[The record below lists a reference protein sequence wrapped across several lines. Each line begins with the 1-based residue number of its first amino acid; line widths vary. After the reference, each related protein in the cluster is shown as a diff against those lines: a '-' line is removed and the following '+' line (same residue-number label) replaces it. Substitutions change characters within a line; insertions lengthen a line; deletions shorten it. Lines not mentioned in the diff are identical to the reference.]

1 MVKNMKDLA
10 TPKNIAGAIVLAL
23 ICYLAVT
30 GKLDAAEALTRAN
43 DVARQLDATAPDAPQ
58 PRPSAEP

>member
-1 MVKNMKDLA
+1 MQNLA
-10 TPKNIAGAIVLAL
+10 NPKNIAGAIVLAL

-43 DVARQLDATAPDAPQ
+43 DVARQLEAPAQDAPQ
-58 PRPSAEP
+58 PVPSTEP